1 MSAISTSTSVLCAA
15 KAANRMID
23 YDGLPASKEYYGA
36 IGTVITPEA
45 WRALRGPGNR
55 AHRVP
60 EHTPRLIAERASA
73 IFAAKTGNAKEKEAA
88 RLSIGAWIWYAHD
101 DADEAAAVAT
111 AAAVTCGADY
121 DFFRLY
127 LLPTAVVQNGGEL
140 YGPNSKAHT
149 VDRYRD
155 LPVLVIAD
163 LGASGMREEA
173 LALIELLGDRR
184 RHKRST
190 LFAST
195 FTGKSIARA
204 LEAAGS
210 NSDQVR
216 KLIELISAGVRE
228 GRRS

>member
-1 MSAISTSTSVLCAA
+1 
-15 KAANRMID
+15 MID

-73 IFAAKTGNAKEKEAA
+73 IFAAKTGSAKEKEDA

-111 AAAVTCGADY
+111 AAAMASHERAVFISACELA
-121 DFFRLY
+121 
-127 LLPTAVVQNGGEL
+127 TAWNGGEL

-155 LPVLVIAD
+155 LPVLVVAD

>member
-1 MSAISTSTSVLCAA
+1 M
-15 KAANRMID
+15 
-23 YDGLPASKEYYGA
+23 
-36 IGTVITPEA
+36 
-45 WRALRGPGNR
+45 
-55 AHRVP
+55 
-60 EHTPRLIAERASA
+60 
-73 IFAAKTGNAKEKEAA
+73 
-88 RLSIGAWIWYAHD
+88 
-101 DADEAAAVAT
+101 
-111 AAAVTCGADY
+111 
-121 DFFRLY
+121 
-127 LLPTAVVQNGGEL
+127 
-140 YGPNSKAHT
+140 
-149 VDRYRD
+149 
-155 LPVLVIAD
+155 LVIAD

>member
-1 MSAISTSTSVLCAA
+1 ML
-15 KAANRMID
+15 
-23 YDGLPASKEYYGA
+23 
-36 IGTVITPEA
+36 
-45 WRALRGPGNR
+45 
-55 AHRVP
+55 
-60 EHTPRLIAERASA
+60 
-73 IFAAKTGNAKEKEAA
+73 
-88 RLSIGAWIWYAHD
+88 
-101 DADEAAAVAT
+101 
-111 AAAVTCGADY
+111 
-121 DFFRLY
+121 
-127 LLPTAVVQNGGEL
+127 VV
-140 YGPNSKAHT
+140 
-149 VDRYRD
+149 
-155 LPVLVIAD
+155 AD